1 MFASLS
7 PLASSTMLND
17 ASLLSLASTSAV
29 PVFKVSKK
37 AYKAPRSPKKV
48 IKAKEN
54 FSEQKS
60 SSAAMMASSS
70 IEHEVGPSSTSSSP
84 YTCFCGTSLETK
96 NGYLRHLRKGCRMH
110 DMCLRIQ
117 DLISDFSKMDCVLTP
132 LDVSEHLTSILKPYI
147 PNIIHSKIT
156 LNNQTSNTATTND
169 TTLASHPVASSASEI
184 LGPSDLHSAAFV
196 GDSLILK

>member
-7 PLASSTMLND
+7 PLATSSMLND
-17 ASLLSLASTSAV
+17 APLLALSSSNAV

-37 AYKAPRSPKKV
+37 TVKAPRSPKKA

-60 SSAAMMASSS
+60 SSTAMMASSS
-70 IEHEVGPSSTSSSP
+70 VEHEVGPSSTSSSP
-84 YTCFCGTSLETK
+84 YSCFCGTTLETK

-132 LDVSEHLTSILKPYI
+132 LDVSEHLTSILKPYL
-147 PNIIHSKIT
+147 PNINHSLIT
-156 LNNQTSNTATTND
+156 QNNHTSNTATTLD
-169 TTLASHPVASSASEI
+169 TTLASHPVASIAFDT
-184 LGPSDLHSAAFV
+184 LGPSDLPSAAFV
-196 GDSLILK
+196 GNTSILK